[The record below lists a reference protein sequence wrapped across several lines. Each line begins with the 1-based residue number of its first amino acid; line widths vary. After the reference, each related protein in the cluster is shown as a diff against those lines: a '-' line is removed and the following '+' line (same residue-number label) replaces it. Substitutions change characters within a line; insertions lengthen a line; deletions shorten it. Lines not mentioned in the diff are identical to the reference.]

1 MAGRFDMK
9 RFFLVSAIA
18 YTLLSFFTSGCTPDQ
33 ADTIFEEGKY
43 PLVQK
48 VDPFIG
54 TDAHGHTYPG
64 VTLPFGMVQ
73 LSPDTGNE
81 GWDWCSG
88 YHYTDRTIAGF
99 SHTHLSGTG
108 IGDYGDFLFMPT
120 TGKLKFQPGDKK
132 KPNQGYRS
140 RFSHNREQAKPGFYR
155 VYLKDYKID
164 VQLTATKRVGVH
176 RYTYP
181 PKKNANVII
190 DTTHFIGTSSD
201 FPVLESK
208 LEIVNDRQIRGY
220 VRKTGW
226 AKERFLYFVAEF
238 SRPFEKSGL
247 VIDDKVA
254 ESVKK
259 AEGTN
264 LKCFVQFDT
273 SKDRQV
279 LVKVALSAVSWQG
292 ASMNMAAECP
302 GWDFQQ
308 VRDSAMETWQKQLSK
323 ITVKGSSVSNQT
335 TFYTALYHS
344 CLAPNIFMDVDGKY
358 RGMDKKIH
366 TAENFEHYTVFS
378 LWDTFRALHPLLT
391 IIEQDRTNDFINSM
405 LAKYDQSG
413 LLPIWELA
421 ANENWTMIGNHALPV
436 IADAWSKN
444 IRGFDADKALK
455 AMKHSA
461 MQDRRGLV
469 YYKEYGYVP
478 LDKDRR
484 SVSKTLEY
492 AYDDWCV
499 ALMAKDLGRKDDYI
513 EFTRR
518 SQFYK
523 NIFNTSVGFVSGR
536 NSDGSWKANFD
547 PDQLSSSGAGEYTEG
562 NSWHFTFFAPHD
574 IPGLISLMG
583 GKQKYVDKLD
593 ELFTRKGYEH
603 MDVSGLIGQYSHG
616 NEPCHNYAYLYPYA
630 GAHWKTQEKVAKIVR
645 TLYSDKPDGI
655 CGNDDC
661 GQMSAWYVFSTMGF
675 YPVCPGQPLYV
686 FGTPMFPEVSINLEN
701 GNKFDV
707 IAEDVSDKN
716 IYIQSVTLNGLP
728 YSKAYILHADIN
740 AGGRLVFKMGPEPNT
755 QWAAKAEPP
764 PK

>member
-1 MAGRFDMK
+1 MAKYILDCMK
-9 RFFLVSAIA
+9 AKMKKTLFSSLNVLSFLV
-18 YTLLSFFTSGCTPDQ
+18 LTSGCIPDQ
-33 ADTIFEEGKY
+33 ENSIFEEGKY

-48 VDPFIG
+48 VDPFVG
-54 TDAHGHTYPG
+54 TAAHGHTYPG
-64 VTLPFGMVQ
+64 ATLPFGMVQ

-120 TGKLKFQPGDKK
+120 TGPLKFQPGAKERPD
-132 KPNQGYRS
+132 QGYRS
-140 RFSHNREQAKPGFYR
+140 RFSHNQENAKPGFYG

-164 VQLTATKRVGVH
+164 VELTATKRVGLH

-181 PKKNANVII
+181 HQKNANVII
-190 DTTHFIGTSSD
+190 DTTHFIGSRAE
-201 FPVLESK
+201 FPVMESK

-226 AKERFLYFVAEF
+226 APERSLYFVAEF
-238 SRPFEKSGL
+238 SRPFQQSGL
-247 VIDDKVA
+247 VIDDKVVK
-254 ESVKK
+254 SVKK
-259 AEGTN
+259 TEGKN
-264 LKCFVQFDT
+264 LKCYVQFDT

-279 LVKVALSAVSWQG
+279 VVKVALSAVSWQG

-308 VRDSAMETWQKQLSK
+308 ICNSATESWQKQLSK
-323 ITVKGSSVSNQT
+323 IAVKGGPVSNQR
-335 TFYTALYHS
+335 TFYSALYHS
-344 CLAPNIFMDVDGKY
+344 CLAPNLFMDVDGQY

-366 TAENFEHYTVFS
+366 TAKDFENYTVFS
-378 LWDTFRALHPLLT
+378 LWDTFRAAHPLLT

-413 LLPIWELA
+413 LLPVWELA
-421 ANENWTMIGNHALPV
+421 GNETWCMIGNHSIPV

-444 IRGFDADKALK
+444 IRGFDGDKAFK

-461 MQDRRGLV
+461 MQDLRGLV
-469 YYKEYGYVP
+469 YYKEFGYVP

-484 SVSKTLEY
+484 SVSKTVEF

-499 ALMAKDLGRKDDYI
+499 ALMAKYLGREDDYI
-513 EFTRR
+513 GFTRR

-523 NIFNTSVGFVSGR
+523 NVFNRSIGFVSGK
-536 NSDGSWKANFD
+536 NADGSWKANFD
-547 PDQLSSSGAGEYTEG
+547 PDQLSHAGGAGEYTEG
-562 NSWHFTFFAPHD
+562 NAWHFTFFAPHD
-574 IPGLISLMG
+574 IPGLINLMG

-593 ELFTRKGYEH
+593 ELFTRQGYEH

-661 GQMSAWYVFSTMGF
+661 GQMSAWYVLNAMGMYQIAPGDDRFTISRPVVDEARLRVGDGWFTIKVMNNSRQNKYVKEAIMDGAILKDLRFS
-675 YPVCPGQPLYV
+675 Y
-686 FGTPMFPEVSINLEN
+686 
-701 GNKFDV
+701 
-707 IAEDVSDKN
+707 
-716 IYIQSVTLNGLP
+716 
-728 YSKAYILHADIN
+728 ADIQ
-740 AGGRLVFKMGPEPNT
+740 AGSVLEIVMTNKSHGY
-755 QWAAKAEPP
+755 
-764 PK
+764 